1 MTYVNYLLNTSSL
14 RPINVAFAKPD
25 PIYWPAK
32 QSNIKEKRRITL
44 EGNPSHTRAFIPSY
58 LESLLDLIAEYNP
71 ASVVLPTSNNIR
83 GVCLQASQPTPLVT
97 TKVVKICNIQQLPAR
112 IL

>member
-32 QSNIKEKRRITL
+32 QSNIKEKRCITL

-58 LESLLDLIAEYNP
+58 LESLLDLIAKCTL
-71 ASVVLPTSNNIR
+71 ASVVSPHIRNTR
-83 GVCLQASQPTPLVT
+83 GVSLQAPQATPLAT
-97 TKVVKICNIQQLPAR
+97 TKVVKICNTQQLPTR

>member
-1 MTYVNYLLNTSSL
+1 MTYVNYSLNTSSL

-58 LESLLDLIAEYNP
+58 LESLLDLIAEYKP
-71 ASVVLPTSNNIR
+71 ASVVLPTSVIYVGFAFKR
-83 GVCLQASQPTPLVT
+83 LKRHPERPQ
-97 TKVVKICNIQQLPAR
+97 K
-112 IL
+112 

>member
-1 MTYVNYLLNTSSL
+1 MTYVKYLLNTSSL

-44 EGNPSHTRAFIPSY
+44 EG
-58 LESLLDLIAEYNP
+58 ESLSYE
-71 ASVVLPTSNNIR
+71 SVYPESPR
-83 GVCLQASQPTPLVT
+83 EFS
-97 TKVVKICNIQQLPAR
+97 
-112 IL
+112 